1 MLDRDWLDRLDLERR
16 ARNVTGDQARVL
28 TVLWT
33 LVMNGDHEP
42 SEARLASEA
51 GVSRATVQRAKRTG
65 RALGLLEWER
75 QWRQEGELRRER
87 PCAYRV
93 ELPVGPVVRRPQREH
108 QAAARAVIL
117 SVEQQISALPPVTD
131 AMRAMVAARW
141 GRVAAVGG
149 GR

>member
-1 MLDRDWLDRLDLERR
+1 MFDREWLDRLDLERR
-16 ARNVTGDQARVL
+16 AKNVTGDQARVL

-33 LVMNGDHEP
+33 LVLSGDHEP

-65 RALGLLEWER
+65 RALGLLEWQR

-93 ELPVGPVVRRPQREH
+93 ELPAGPVLRRPRREH
-108 QAAARAVIL
+108 QSAARAVSL
-117 SVEQQISALPPVTD
+117 SMEQQLAALPAVTE
-131 AMRAMVAARW
+131 AMRAMVAARQT
-141 GRVAAVGG
+141 RIAAGWRG
-149 GR
+149 

>member
-1 MLDRDWLDRLDLERR
+1 MLDCEWLDRLDLERR

-75 QWRQEGELRRER
+75 QSRMEGELRRER

-93 ELPVGPVVRRPQREH
+93 ELPAGPVVRRPRREH
-108 QAAARAVIL
+108 QGAARAVSL
-117 SVEQQISALPPVTD
+117 SVEQQLAALPAPTETH
-131 AMRAMVAARW
+131 RAMVAARQT
-141 GRVAAVGG
+141 RIAAGWRG
-149 GR
+149 

>member
-1 MLDRDWLDRLDLERR
+1 MLDREWLDRLECERR
-16 ARNVTGDQARVL
+16 CGNVPACQALVL
-28 TVLWT
+28 RALWVLV
-33 LVMNGDHEP
+33 LSGDHEP

-93 ELPVGPVVRRPQREH
+93 ELPAGPVVRRPQREH
-108 QAAARAVIL
+108 QAAARAVNL
-117 SVEQQISALPPVTD
+117 SVQQQLAALPAPTE
-131 AMRAMVAARW
+131 AHRAMVAARQT
-141 GRVAAVGG
+141 RIAAGWQG
-149 GR
+149 